1 MTRTHSGCLVDW
13 YTCLGTQTQAFK
25 KQFSSFTFSETG
37 TNFEKFST
45 WHQPRW
51 HLYRTVVTVCPKKP
65 LDMSLY
71 DLQKRPTSITAKDKY
86 QFYNS
91 LAKKT
96 EKFTCHAIF
105 QEILDISYI

>member
-1 MTRTHSGCLVDW
+1 
-13 YTCLGTQTQAFK
+13 
-25 KQFSSFTFSETG
+25 
-37 TNFEKFST
+37 
-45 WHQPRW
+45 
-51 HLYRTVVTVCPKKP
+51 
-65 LDMSLY
+65 MSLY
-71 DLQKRPTSITAKDKY
+71 DLQKTPTSITAKDKY